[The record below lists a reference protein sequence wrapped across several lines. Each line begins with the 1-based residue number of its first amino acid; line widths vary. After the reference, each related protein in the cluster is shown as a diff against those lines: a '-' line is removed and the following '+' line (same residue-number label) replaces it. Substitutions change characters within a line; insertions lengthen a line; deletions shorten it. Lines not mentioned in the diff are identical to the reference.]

1 MKQSLRKSHGTIW
14 KVFAVLIPAIIIL
27 AIYVKQDASKL
38 EPPVQISPA
47 ASGDGAATTG
57 SGS

>member
-47 ASGDGAATTG
+47 ANSSAG

>member
-14 KVFAVLIPAIIIL
+14 KAFAVLIPAIIIL

-47 ASGDGAATTG
+47 ASGATTG